1 MFFAKYN
8 GTSWSNLPSPGNSA
22 ANYLDIEVKGN
33 NYYMAY
39 SSVRAGNMYV
49 FVKQYNGTSWTQL
62 GDSLLLGNSG
72 SGGWFDFILD
82 NNEVPT
88 LLGPVNAV
96 LLADKQMVQFTG
108 GSWNTIYT
116 FPGSA
121 PTIFRENAGIFD
133 AQNKLICATQGYV
146 SVPTVTYF
154 TVTHEIN
161 GGTQT
166 TVGDTIFGPSS
177 AHRVKLAGNSTYLL
191 FNQSIQTEV
200 LAYKLNGNVWNFVAD
215 TVGANIG
222 TMLSADVASSGKIVF
237 NTSTGNLDRS
247 LYLYDTGSRLEMD
260 SVNLSGTLLS

>member
-1 MFFAKYN
+1 MKKFLLSLFLSLSVSLSFAQGWQYVGSPNINQSSGFTTYLYFPDLEFNAAGDIFAGYWQSQANTLFFAKYN

-177 AHRVKLAGNSTYLL
+177 AHRVKLAGN
-191 FNQSIQTEV
+191 
-200 LAYKLNGNVWNFVAD
+200 
-215 TVGANIG
+215 
-222 TMLSADVASSGKIVF
+222 
-237 NTSTGNLDRS
+237 
-247 LYLYDTGSRLEMD
+247 
-260 SVNLSGTLLS
+260 